1 MARRRNRRRRKSG
14 FGLLYKM
21 LSVIVICM
29 AIVIALTLFFRVDSV
44 VVSGQQ
50 RYTEE
55 EIRTASG
62 VHPGDN
68 MYLLNKHEVARN
80 ILRELPYIST
90 IRINRRLPDTLL
102 IEIQESGKPM
112 AVVQD
117 GSAWLVSSD
126 GKIVEQKPEAEA
138 VNYGLI
144 TGCEL
149 LAPSVGTSIALATE
163 YAAQQESLINLLEAL
178 EDAGITDEV
187 DGIRLDD
194 LSYIN
199 MDYGGRFTVRIAYNA
214 DYSWE
219 LTKLTQTL
227 AREEIQSN
235 MTGTIDLRLDDE
247 NVYLMQNVR

>member
-1 MARRRNRRRRKSG
+1 MARRRNRRRRKRG

-29 AIVIALTLFFRVDSV
+29 AIVIALTLSFRVDSV

-126 GKIVEQKPEAEA
+126 GKIVEQNTPEFLF
-138 VNYGLI
+138 G
-144 TGCEL
+144 
-149 LAPSVGTSIALATE
+149 AP
-163 YAAQQESLINLLEAL
+163 
-178 EDAGITDEV
+178 
-187 DGIRLDD
+187 
-194 LSYIN
+194 
-199 MDYGGRFTVRIAYNA
+199 
-214 DYSWE
+214 
-219 LTKLTQTL
+219 
-227 AREEIQSN
+227 REERTQSF
-235 MTGTIDLRLDDE
+235 LAKVL
-247 NVYLMQNVR
+247 

>member
-1 MARRRNRRRRKSG
+1 MARRRNRRRRKRG

-117 GSAWLVSSD
+117 GSAWLV
-126 GKIVEQKPEAEA
+126 EAEA

>member
-1 MARRRNRRRRKSG
+1 
-14 FGLLYKM
+14 
-21 LSVIVICM
+21 M